1 MNNRLLL
8 LAILSILVF
17 FANLGGTSIYI
28 LDEAR
33 NAGCAMEMWQRHD
46 PIVPTFNDVLRTDKP
61 PLHYFFMMLAY
72 TLGGITP
79 FTARL
84 FSALAGVVLVIFIY
98 RKVRTLLSEPVAF
111 YTGLVLLSSMQLA
124 IQFHL
129 AVPDPYLILWIA
141 VSLLSFYTGF
151 EENRRADMRWFYVAA
166 ALGFLTKGLIAIVF
180 PGMIISLYLVFTQRV
195 RWTSLRKLQLPVG
208 ILLFLIIALPWY
220 LAVGYQTDGAWLR
233 GFFIEHN
240 LDRYTRTMEGHRGFP
255 LAPFAILI
263 AALLPFSV
271 FILQA
276 VRHALRQRKE
286 HPFLVYCLIVVIT
299 IAGFFSFSKT
309 ILPSYP
315 APAIPFLAVV
325 LGHYLHALVQGHH
338 ARGALASFIAHGV
351 LCLAI
356 PLAVY
361 LALGQEKPLAPLQW
375 TAWLFMVLPLGSLAG
390 VLLYFRRRREQLIY
404 TWSGAWMLATLLFF
418 YIAFP
423 AVDQKNPVTESLPL
437 LRSYNDHEL
446 VAYRRFNPAFVFA
459 LGRTVPMID
468 SQQQV
473 ENLLEKK
480 IVIISHAKYLDDF
493 KDYPSLKVIYRGRD
507 LFERGETVLLAN

>member
-8 LAILSILVF
+8 LTILSAVIF

-46 PIVPTFNDVLRTDKP
+46 LIVPTFNGALRTDKP

-72 TLGGITP
+72 TLGDVTP
-79 FTARL
+79 FAARL
-84 FSALAGVVLVIFIY
+84 FSALAGVLLVVVVY
-98 RKVRTLLSEPVAF
+98 RKIRAILSEPVAF
-111 YTGLVLLSSMQLA
+111 YTALVLLSSMQLA

-129 AVPDPYLILWIA
+129 AVPDPYLILWITL
-141 VSLLSFYTGF
+141 SLLSFYTGF
-151 EENRRADMRWFYVAA
+151 EENRRADMRWFYIAA

-180 PGMIISLYLVFTQRV
+180 PGMIVSLYILLTKRV
-195 RWTSLRKLQLPVG
+195 TWTTIRKLQLPIG

-220 LAVGYQTDGAWLR
+220 IAVGYQTDGAWLR

-255 LAPFAILI
+255 LAPFAIVV

-271 FILQA
+271 FIIQA
-276 VRHALRQRKE
+276 VRLALRQRKE
-286 HPFLVYCLIVVIT
+286 HPFLLYCLIVVVTIT
-299 IAGFFSFSKT
+299 GFFSFSKT

-315 APAIPFLAVV
+315 APAIPFLAVI
-325 LGHYLHALVQGHH
+325 LGYYLHALAEGRQT
-338 ARGALASFIAHGV
+338 RGTIAAFVVHSV

-356 PLAVY
+356 PIGVY
-361 LALGQEKPLAPLQW
+361 IALGQEKALTSLQW
-375 TAWLFMVLPLGSLAG
+375 TAGLFLVLPFGCLAG
-390 VLLYFRRRREQLIY
+390 VLFYFRGQREQFVY
-404 TWSGAWMLATLLFF
+404 AWAGGWMIATLLFF
-418 YIAFP
+418 YVAFP
-423 AVDQKNPVTESLPL
+423 VVDQKNPVTESRPVVQAHI
-437 LRSYNDHEL
+437 DHEF

-459 LGRTVPMID
+459 LGRTVPVID
-468 SQQQV
+468 SPQQI
-473 ENLLEKK
+473 ENMLGKK
-480 IVIISHAKYLDDF
+480 ILIFSQAKYLDDF
-493 KDYPSLKVIYRGRD
+493 KNYPSLKVIYRGRD

>member
-8 LAILSILVF
+8 LVILSALVF

-46 PIVPTFNDVLRTDKP
+46 PIIPTFNDVLRTDKP

-72 TLGGITP
+72 TIGGVTP

-84 FSALAGVVLVIFIY
+84 FSALAGVMLVVFVY
-98 RKVRTLLSEPVAF
+98 RKVRTALNEPVAF
-111 YTGLVLLSSMQLA
+111 YTGLVLLSSLQLA

-129 AVPDPYLILWIA
+129 AVPDPYLILWMA

-151 EENRRADMRWFYVAA
+151 EGNRRADMRWFYVAA
-166 ALGFLTKGLIAIVF
+166 ALAFLTKGLIAIVF
-180 PGMIISLYLVFTQRV
+180 PGIIISFYLLLTQRV
-195 RWTSLRKLQLPVG
+195 NLTSFRKLRLLWG
-208 ILLFLIIALPWY
+208 IMLFLIIALPWY

-255 LAPFAILI
+255 LAPFAILLL
-263 AALLPFSV
+263 ALLPFSV
-271 FILQA
+271 FIIQA
-276 VRHALRQRKE
+276 VRLALRQRKE
-286 HPFLVYCLIVVIT
+286 HPFLLYCLIVVVT

-315 APAIPFLAVV
+315 APVIPFLAVV
-325 LGHYLHALVQGHH
+325 LGYYLHALVEGRHTH
-338 ARGALASFIAHGV
+338 GALASFIAHGL

-356 PLAVY
+356 PIGVY
-361 LALGQEKPLAPLQW
+361 IALGQEKPLAPLQW
-375 TAWLFMVLPLGSLAG
+375 TAWLFVALPVGCLTGM
-390 VLLYFRRRREQLIY
+390 LLYFRGRRAGLIY
-404 TWSGAWMLATLLFF
+404 VWSGAWMLATLLFF
-418 YIAFP
+418 YVAFP
-423 AVDQKNPVTESLPL
+423 AVDQKNPVTESLPIL
-437 LRSYNDHEL
+437 TSYPDHEF

-459 LGRTVPMID
+459 LGRTLPMID
-468 SQQQV
+468 SPQQV
-473 ENLLEKK
+473 ENLLKKK
-480 IVIISHAKYLDDF
+480 IIIFSRTQYLDDF